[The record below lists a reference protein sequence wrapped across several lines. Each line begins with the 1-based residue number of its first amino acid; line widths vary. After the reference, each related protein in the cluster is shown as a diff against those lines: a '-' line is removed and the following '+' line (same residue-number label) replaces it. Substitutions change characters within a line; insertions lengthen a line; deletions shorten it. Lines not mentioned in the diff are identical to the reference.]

1 MHILA
6 LVLYW
11 GLNVFFYAFL
21 GRFVLDLMLSI
32 NPRMRPKG
40 LFLVLAE
47 IIMTITDVPL
57 KAIRKIIKPV
67 RLGAIQLDLAWTV
80 AIFAISLLSGLVL
93 RLG

>member
-67 RLGAIQLDLAWTV
+67 RLGPIQLDLAWTV

>member
-21 GRFVLDLMLSI
+21 ARFVLDLMLSI
-32 NPRMRPKG
+32 NPRLRPRG
-40 LFLVLAE
+40 VLLVLSE
-47 IIMTITDVPL
+47 IVMTLTDVPL
-57 KAIRKIIKPV
+57 KALRKVIKPV
-67 RLGAIQLDLAWTV
+67 RLGPVQLDFAWTV
-80 AIFAISLLSGLVL
+80 GIFIISLLSSLVL

>member
-11 GLNVFFYAFL
+11 GLNVFFYAFI

-40 LFLVLAE
+40 VFLVLAE
-47 IIMTITDVPL
+47 IVMTLTDVPL
-57 KAIRKIIKPV
+57 RAIRKVIKPV

-80 AIFAISLLSGLVL
+80 AIFIISLLSSLVL

>member
-21 GRFVLDLMLSI
+21 ARFVLDLMLSI
-32 NPRMRPKG
+32 NPRLRPRG
-40 LFLVLAE
+40 VLLVLSE
-47 IIMTITDVPL
+47 IVMTLTDAPL
-57 KAIRKIIKPV
+57 KVLRKVIKPV
-67 RLGAIQLDLAWTV
+67 RLGPVQLDFAWTV
-80 AIFAISLLSGLVL
+80 GIFIISLLSSLVL